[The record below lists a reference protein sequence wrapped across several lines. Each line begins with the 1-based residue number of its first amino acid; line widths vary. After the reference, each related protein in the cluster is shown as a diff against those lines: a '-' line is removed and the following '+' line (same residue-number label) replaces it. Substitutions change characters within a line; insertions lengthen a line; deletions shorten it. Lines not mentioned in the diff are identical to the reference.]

1 MVAQHHI
8 PDLLLILAAGT
19 SHVAV
24 FPTESNISKYK
35 YSEWQK
41 LKTDR

>member
-8 PDLLLILAAGT
+8 PNSFLILAAGP

-24 FPTESNISKYK
+24 FPTENNISKYK

-41 LKTDR
+41 LKTES